1 MVPNIIRDQDNLFLE
16 VILPADLDVQENLN
30 EAASILAPFLVL
42 SNNVVFNFDETDV
55 KSALTHS
62 VNMMMQVTELIKFD
76 ALK

>member
-1 MVPNIIRDQDNLFLE
+1 M
-16 VILPADLDVQENLN
+16 N